1 MIERTNPVPVP
12 EGAAVCSFTLN
23 GEPVSLPVPPSR
35 RLIDVLRLDLGLT
48 GTKIGCEIGRC
59 GACMVLLDGQPVNAC
74 LTMMY
79 QIEGRRVTTIEGI
92 AGGGDALHAVQRAF
106 LEEGGFQCGY
116 CTPGMIISA
125 AALLA
130 ERPDPTDDEIIEAL
144 SGNLCRCTG
153 YGGILRAVRRAAA
166 IGRGAD
172 GRNLPIRQL
181 RTCAGVPVRAREA
194 GGQSF
199 GAHLA
204 EAETNVPPGQ
214 GGTGAGDRS

>member
-1 MIERTNPVPVP
+1 MIGRTHPVPVQAD
-12 EGAAVCSFTLN
+12 GSVIAFTLN
-23 GEPVSLPVPPSR
+23 GEPAAVPVPPTR
-35 RLIDVLRLDLGLT
+35 RLIDVLRQDLLLT

-59 GACMVLLDGQPVNAC
+59 GACMVLVDGKPVNAC

-92 AGGGDALHAVQRAF
+92 AGSPDALHAVQRAF

-116 CTPGMIISA
+116 CTPGMIVSA

-130 ERPDPTDDEIIEAL
+130 ERPDPTDGEIIEAL

-166 IGRGAD
+166 IGR
-172 GRNLPIRQL
+172 
-181 RTCAGVPVRAREA
+181 EA
-194 GGQSF
+194 G
-199 GAHLA
+199 AH
-204 EAETNVPPGQ
+204 G
-214 GGTGAGDRS
+214 

>member
-1 MIERTNPVPVP
+1 MIERTNPVP
-12 EGAAVCSFTLN
+12 EATAVCSFTLN

-35 RLIDVLRLDLGLT
+35 RLIDVLRHDLLLT

-92 AGGGDALHAVQRAF
+92 AGGAEALHVVQRAF

-116 CTPGMIISA
+116 CTPGMVISA
-125 AALLA
+125 VALLA
-130 ERPDPTDDEIIEAL
+130 DRPAPTDDEIIEAL

-166 IGRGAD
+166 IGREAD
-172 GRNLPIRQL
+172 G
-181 RTCAGVPVRAREA
+181 
-194 GGQSF
+194 
-199 GAHLA
+199 
-204 EAETNVPPGQ
+204 
-214 GGTGAGDRS
+214 TG